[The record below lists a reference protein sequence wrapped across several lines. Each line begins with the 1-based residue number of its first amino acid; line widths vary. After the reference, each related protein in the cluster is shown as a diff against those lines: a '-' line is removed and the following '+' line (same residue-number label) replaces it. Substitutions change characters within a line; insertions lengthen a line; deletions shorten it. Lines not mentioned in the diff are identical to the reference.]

1 MLMLAD
7 LVEKGRVIPQGP
19 NETPIELYKR
29 AADLGNENGVRAY
42 QAELANAQ
50 QIQQQKIQQIQQQQM
65 MLQFMGTVLRNI
77 H

>member
-1 MLMLAD
+1 MLSLAD
-7 LVEKGRVIPQGP
+7 QIEKGRVIPQGP

-42 QAELANAQ
+42 QTELANAQ
-50 QIQQQKIQQIQQQQM
+50 QVQQQKIQQIQQQQM
-65 MLQFMGTVLRNI
+65 MLQFMGTVLRNV

>member
-1 MLMLAD
+1 MLTLAD
-7 LVEKGRVIPQGP
+7 LIEKGRVNPQGP

-42 QAELANAQ
+42 QAELA
-50 QIQQQKIQQIQQQQM
+50 KTQQIQQQQIQQLQQQQI